1 MADNEKQTLLKR
13 MKAKFINAFNTARET
28 YHCEP
33 AFNEAAEGEGDGSG
47 GVGYHGFAKGI
58 LPGIRDAILV
68 DGRQNVMLRNMRSNS
83 AQFTK
88 MHLSKG

>member
-1 MADNEKQTLLKR
+1 MSKKAAKSVIKHLKGLVIQAFDFAR
-13 MKAKFINAFNTARET
+13 AKAHI
-28 YHCEP
+28 EP
-33 AFNEAAEGEGDGSG
+33 VFNEAAGGESDSG
-47 GVGYHGFAKGI
+47 GRGYHGFVKGI
-58 LPGIRDAILV
+58 LPGVRDAIMV